1 MRKIIRENINAAFS
15 LHDMNVI
22 AFDVSGNDI
31 IMRTQSGMVE
41 TTPPYRQLDG
51 FVEFHNVQWGFSYV
65 YLLSVDG
72 NTGKFQGEK
81 MFFRDFLERYKSF
94 GFSIMDENYGYNRTQ
109 YTGFLQSRRQ
119 FCECMIEIY
128 HEGDMIFVAEN

>member
-51 FVEFHNVQWGFSYV
+51 FVEFHNVQWEFSYV

-72 NTGKFQGEK
+72 NTGRFQGEK
-81 MFFRDFLERYKSF
+81 MFFEDFLKRYEQF
-94 GFSIMDENYGYNRTQ
+94 GFDIIDENYGYNRTS
-109 YTGFLQSRRQ
+109 YTGFLKIRRQ
-119 FCECMIEIY
+119 FSECIIEIY
-128 HEGDMIFVAEN
+128 HEGDMIFVAGN